1 MFLTP
6 TLQGNDQYRRGHTCL
21 LSERSLQAV
30 EGITTLHL
38 SSEHGAVGSLRLQ
51 ASSQSLEYSVVSAQQ
66 LYSRAIGP
74 ELECSTLHSI
84 F

>member
-1 MFLTP
+1 M
-6 TLQGNDQYRRGHTCL
+6 
-21 LSERSLQAV
+21 

-38 SSEHGAVGSLRLQ
+38 SSEHGVVGSLRLQ

-66 LYSRAIGP
+66 LYSEAIGP